1 MPKFRKAPPCAR
13 RTSAY
18 SVRSQAVWF
27 PQRRTAELRSADVA
41 EPGANDILVRAGV
54 SLISSGTEMVVY
66 RGEAGEND
74 LMPMYCEGS
83 LAFPIKYGYQ
93 VVGTVERAG
102 AGSGYVKGDRV
113 FARHPHQDLFTL
125 RADEGIVKL
134 PEALKDE
141 HAAFF
146 NLTKVALT
154 ALLEMPVRLG
164 DVVVVH
170 GLGIIGLILLRL
182 ARRTAGRIVGV
193 DPIANRRE
201 LAIRYGADAAV
212 EPTAAAGA
220 VEELSRGRGADV
232 SFEVS
237 GAPAALQT
245 AIDVTGANGTIVV
258 VSYFGSRPVALRLA
272 PEFHFRRQR
281 VISTQAAAIPAE
293 LEPRWDIR
301 RRSAVVLEELAR
313 LPLDDL
319 VSARYPIA
327 DVGRAYDR
335 VDTDAANTLGV
346 LLDYGARA

>member
-1 MPKFRKAPPCAR
+1 
-13 RTSAY
+13 
-18 SVRSQAVWF
+18 VRGRAVWF
-27 PQRRTAELRSADVA
+27 PQRQTAELRSADVA

-54 SLISSGTEMVVY
+54 SLISSGTEMLVY
-66 RGEAGEND
+66 RGGATEND
-74 LMPMYCEGS
+74 LIPMYGEGS
-83 LAFPIKYGYQ
+83 LSFPIKYGYQ
-93 VVGTVERAG
+93 VVGRVERAG
-102 AGSGYVKGDRV
+102 PGSGYVKGDRV

-125 RADEGIVKL
+125 RADDGVVKL
-134 PEALKDE
+134 PEGLTDDD
-141 HAAFF
+141 AAFF

-170 GLGIIGLILLRL
+170 GLGIIGLILLQL

-193 DPIANRRE
+193 DPIASRRE
-201 LAIRYGADAAV
+201 LASRYGADAAV
-212 EPTAAAGA
+212 EPTAAARTI
-220 VEELSRGRGADV
+220 EDLSRGRGADV
-232 SFEVS
+232 SFDVS

-245 AIDVTGANGTIVV
+245 AIDVTGTNGTIVV
-258 VSYFGSRPVALRLA
+258 VSYFGNRPVTLRLA

-301 RRSAVVLEELAR
+301 RRSDVVLEELAR

-327 DVGRAYDR
+327 DVRHAYER

-346 LLDYGARA
+346 LLDYGGRS